1 MWPSRYFCVGPV
13 VKLELVLS
21 QRLLVTK
28 RRNGDWC
35 DSKEQGLGSRPGQR
49 FKSKVPKGLSEAR

>member
-1 MWPSRYFCVGPV
+1 MKCVGPV

-28 RRNGDWC
+28 RRDSDWC
-35 DSKEQGLGSRPGQR
+35 DSKGQGLGSRPGQR
-49 FKSKVPKGLSEAR
+49 FKSKVPKGLSEAK

>member
-1 MWPSRYFCVGPV
+1 MGPV

-28 RRNGDWC
+28 RHGSDWC
-35 DSKEQGLGSRPGQR
+35 DLTGLGLGQRPGQR
-49 FKSKVPKGLSEAR
+49 FKSKVPKGLSEVR

>member
-1 MWPSRYFCVGPV
+1 MGQSVEE
-13 VKLELVLS
+13 LELVLS

-28 RRNGDWC
+28 RRDSDWC
-35 DSKEQGLGSRPGQR
+35 DSKGQGLGSRPGQR

>member
-1 MWPSRYFCVGPV
+1 MGPV

-28 RRNGDWC
+28 RRDSDWC
-35 DSKEQGLGSRPGQR
+35 DSKEQGLGSRPGQKC
-49 FKSKVPKGLSEAR
+49 KSKVPKGLSETRYELR